1 MGSNVMKDWLESRF
15 GLGGK
20 TALVTGSSKG
30 IGAAIAIAMAQ
41 AGATVIL
48 QGRSSPSLA
57 ATSAKIEAI
66 TGHKCEEILCD
77 VSSSSAIAEAFS
89 HIAAREVDIVINNAG
104 SISRAP
110 AADTSYE
117 DWQQIINI
125 NLNSIFQIS
134 QLCGR
139 AMLERGS
146 GRIINIAS
154 LLSFQGGIN
163 VPAYTASKH
172 GVAGLT
178 KALANEWG
186 ARGVTVNA
194 IAPGYIAT
202 DNTAALRADHD
213 RNASILARIPLGRWG
228 EGEDISGAAVFLA
241 SDAARY
247 INGEILTV
255 DGGWMGR

>member
-1 MGSNVMKDWLESRF
+1 MSNWIESQF
-15 GLGGK
+15 GLAGK
-20 TALVTGSSKG
+20 KVLVTGSSKG
-30 IGAAIAIAMAQ
+30 IGASIAIAMAQ
-41 AGATVIL
+41 AGAELVL
-48 QGRSSPSLA
+48 MGRSSESLSE
-57 ATSAKIEAI
+57 TKSAINAI
-66 TGHKCEEILCD
+66 TSLPIGEVICD
-77 VSSSSAIAEAFS
+77 ASSSQSITDAFGL
-89 HIAAREVDIVINNAG
+89 IKDFGIDVLVNNAG
-104 SISRAP
+104 TISRAP
-110 AADTSYE
+110 AAETDLA
-117 DWQQIINI
+117 DWNRIIEI

-134 QLCGR
+134 QACGR

-172 GVAGLT
+172 AVAGLT

-186 ARGVTVNA
+186 AKGVNVNA

-202 DNTAALRADHD
+202 DNTAALRADQD
-213 RNASILARIPLGRWG
+213 RNASILSRIPIGRWG
-228 EGEDISGAAVFLA
+228 APEDISSVAVFLA
-241 SDAARY
+241 SNAAGY